1 MNLSYGKQYI
11 DKSDEKFILKSI
23 YDTKITDGKRVK
35 LFENK
40 IKKKLKSK
48 YCISCNSATSGL
60 LLSLKSIG
68 VKKNDII
75 IMPAVNFIAS
85 YSTSTLLGAKIVLC
99 DVDKITGQITPE
111 TVENCIKSNKLK
123 KIKALI
129 TMYLGGYPNNVHNF
143 FNLKKKY
150 NFFIIEDA
158 CHALGATYSYK
169 NKKIF
174 IGSNK
179 HSDISVFSFHP
190 VKPITTGEGGA
201 ITTNN
206 AEIYNKLK
214 ILRNHGI
221 IRKKEYWNYDIK
233 ELSLNFRISD
243 INCALGISQIKKLG
257 KFLKKRRTI
266 YKWYKEFLSHHKY
279 VKLIYFNKEINPSFH
294 LILLN
299 INFNEFKINKDIL
312 IKKLNKKKIYPQF
325 HYKPLQTFNFFK
337 GNTNNLKNSIEYAKN
352 TLSIPVFHSLTK
364 NEVKKVVNCIKKILK
379 IN

>member
-1 MNLSYGKQYI
+1 MILSYGKQYI

-23 YDTKITDGKRVK
+23 YDTKITDGKYVR

-40 IKKKLKSK
+40 IKEKLKSK

-68 VKKNDII
+68 VKKNDVI
-75 IMPAVNFIAS
+75 IMPAVNFVAS
-85 YSTSTLLGAKIVLC
+85 YSTSTLLGAKTILC

-111 TVENCIKSNKLK
+111 TVQKCIKLNKLK

-129 TMYLGGYPNNVHNF
+129 TMYLGGYPHNAYNF
-143 FNLKKKY
+143 FKLKKKY

-158 CHALGATYSYK
+158 CHAFGATYSYK

-179 HSDISVFSFHP
+179 HSDLSVFSFHP

-206 AEIYNKLK
+206 AKIYNKLK
-214 ILRNHGI
+214 ILRSHGI

-257 KFLKKRRTI
+257 NFLKKRETI
-266 YKWYKEFLSHHKY
+266 YKWYKEFLFHHKD
-279 VKLIYFNKEINPSFH
+279 VKLISFNKEVNPSFH

-299 INFNEFKINKDIL
+299 INFNKFNINKNIFL
-312 IKKLNKKKIYPQF
+312 KKLNKKKIYPQV
-325 HYKPLQTFNFFK
+325 HYKPLQTFHFFK
-337 GNTNNLKNSIEYAKN
+337 NDSNNLKNSIEYAKN
-352 TLSIPVFHSLTK
+352 TISIPVFHSITK
-364 NEVKKVVNCIKKILK
+364 KDVKKVVSNIKKILK